1 MLILL
6 AVLLSAEPRQPPAKV
21 EGGVRVSVTIVE
33 AVAASGRHWNPVGD
47 PSQREV
53 VLKEVDG
60 RLQLLRLTEYQ

>member
-6 AVLLSAEPRQPPAKV
+6 AALVSTESRQPPAKV
-21 EGGVRVSVTIVE
+21 EGRARVSVTIVE
-33 AVAASGRHWNPVGD
+33 AVAASGRQWNPMGG

-53 VLKEVDG
+53 VLKEADG